1 MSNSIN
7 SLSPN
12 FRDFLLGRNI
22 ITDTIK
28 NNGLEALLVGIGYPV
43 DASVQPVSIQS
54 SNDISIDGET
64 YQESN
69 LIINKYKGTELDHR
83 KVNIIYNPT
92 NYKNFES
99 YLDKNGKLKSGGAA
113 TQVLNVIG
121 DVTGLDAA
129 TTLINRTLVNI
140 GIESDS
146 QLGILGAKYLNQ
158 SLFNNIA
165 FNIKDET
172 FGKVNLNPL
181 SLAKGDSI
189 ILPSNN
195 ITVPSGKNTK
205 PVDLLERMIGFKTPF
220 SLLTTSIFTFDEK
233 SFIGV
238 SNIDRANS
246 MIANTGKGQVLAL
259 FANMQTNTNPRLI
272 GKRNGYTPGYTDS
285 TISKGE
291 NTEGGTNGN
300 IYAYSTPNGGGVI
313 DLLNSNTPNSPNYP
327 VANSNHNLS
336 ESINNSGFNE
346 SPNEGVHEYG
356 EDGSKVDKYIWGDKK
371 NNKPGDRIFT
381 TDKFTEKKSLLYKTQ
396 EMFKSNNIRT
406 LTSGRAVVNGEKSEI
421 QSAVRGTGFISKGS
435 GVLSETTLLG
445 RTTIDEN
452 LDEESVFC
460 RTWTTFDRYNQI
472 FDLQKHSG
480 LNPKGR
486 PNPKQDVL
494 ESVLEDTGLVKIGP
508 YKTDK
513 YPDDIKRYMFSIEN
527 LAWNDAL
534 TKLLPSEKGPGDLL
548 TGRKGRIMWFPPYNI
563 SFNESVSVSWDKT
576 DFIGRGEPIYTYN
589 NTERTGSLSW
599 QIVVDHPNYMN
610 YFPSEW
616 GDDEIAAFF
625 AGCLEMEEIRDSI
638 LTDDEKD
645 KMEVA
650 ENTQSTETVDNTSIP
665 DLNISFYFANDN
677 TTFPLDGY
685 ENGLKKLLPFITF
698 ESNVKINYVET
709 PTGKP
714 YGLGVTNDEK
724 IVSSKQTT
732 TIDTTNF
739 GLNGWK
745 NPKLSEINGILTKP
759 PLLPIEGLYDENF
772 ATSLTKYFKN
782 ECKYCKIHITGF
794 ASKHTNEGKDKSTNT
809 KANNKLS
816 DKRAASIK
824 LWFKDNVLVGD
835 SLGEERFKVKG
846 DGVDVAG
853 DCGGTTGQESIG
865 CKSSRRADVII
876 KYDSSLKP
884 PITTASKEDP
894 VSNSQI
900 LRAPISRFFT
910 EGHYFEKMEQDDKF
924 AYDTIK
930 EKIKHFHP
938 GFHSMTPE
946 GFNSRLNFLH
956 QCTRQGATTNSD
968 GNPDNLAFGRPPVC
982 ILRLGDFYHTKIIID
997 SLTIDYDPLVWDLN
1011 PEGVGVQPM
1020 IANVTISFSFIG
1032 GSSLKGPINRLQNAV
1047 SFNFYANTEIYDP
1060 RSEKI
1065 KLIVP
1070 KESGVGGE
1078 IVPGEF
1084 PDTPADAKGTLG
1096 NTFKTVNDQEAEAKA
1111 EAEAQALADALAD
1124 AQALAAAQENDEKI
1138 LSGIKINGYTIPK
1151 DTLYPFIISLT
1162 IDPEADTKFALT
1174 KEYVGKLFIV
1184 GSKTNA
1190 VTNIGD
1196 ITLRPNT
1203 IGDESGDSIL
1213 ISTNKSQTIIEGS
1226 GSLVLDIE
1234 VYNEQTL
1241 IAKGKKAEILINNK
1255 LVQDFQ
1261 AEYYTLTL
1269 KWTDEF
1275 KSNKTYSE

>member
-1 MSNSIN
+1 MPNSIN
-7 SLSPN
+7 SLSPD
-12 FRDFLLGRNI
+12 FRDFLLNRNI

-43 DASVQPVSIQS
+43 EISVQPESVQA
-54 SNDISIDGET
+54 SNDIEIDGESH
-64 YQESN
+64 QESN
-69 LIINKYKGTELDHR
+69 LIVNKYKGTDLDHR

-99 YLDKNGKLKSGGAA
+99 YLDVNGKLNFGGPA
-113 TQVLNVIG
+113 TQVLDIIG
-121 DVTGLDAA
+121 DITGFDAA
-129 TTLINRTLVNI
+129 TTLINRTLVSV

-146 QLGILGAKYLNQ
+146 QLGTLGAEFLKQ
-158 SLFNNIA
+158 SILSNIA

-172 FGKVNLNPL
+172 LGRVNLNPL
-181 SLAKGDSI
+181 SLANGGDI
-189 ILPSNN
+189 IIPTYS
-195 ITVPSGKNTK
+195 ITVPTGENGQT
-205 PVDLLERMIGFKTPF
+205 VDLLERMTGFETPV

-259 FANMQTNTNPRLI
+259 FANMETNTNPNLI

-285 TISKGE
+285 RISDGE
-291 NTEGGTNGN
+291 NTEGGTNAN
-300 IYAYSTPNGGGVI
+300 IYAYSDNNGGVI
-313 DLLNSNTPNSPNYP
+313 DLLNSNTPDSPNYP

-336 ESINNSGFNE
+336 KSINNSGFNE
-346 SPNEGVHEYG
+346 SPNEGVYEYG

-406 LTSGRAVVNGEKSEI
+406 LTSGKAVVNGEKSEI
-421 QSAVRGTGFISKGS
+421 QSAVRGEGGFISKGS

-445 RTTIDEN
+445 RTTLDEN

-472 FDLQKHSG
+472 YDLQKHSG
-480 LNPKGR
+480 LNKKGR
-486 PNPKQDVL
+486 TNTKQDTL
-494 ESVLEDTGLVKIGP
+494 ESVLEDTGLVRIGP

-513 YPDDIKRYMFSIEN
+513 FPDDIKKYMFSIEN
-527 LAWNDAL
+527 LAWHGEQ
-534 TKLLPSEKGPGDLL
+534 TKLLPSEKGLGDLL

-563 SFNESVSVSWDKT
+563 SFNESVSVSWDKA

-616 GDDEIAAFF
+616 KDDEIAAFF
-625 AGCLEMEEIRDSI
+625 AGCLEMEDIVDVI
-638 LTDDEKD
+638 LTDEEKD
-645 KMEVA
+645 KLEVA
-650 ENTQSTETVDNTSIP
+650 QNTNYVEKIDDEIP
-665 DLNISFYFANDN
+665 GKLDIDFYFPNDN
-677 TTFPLDGY
+677 YTFPYDGY
-685 ENGLKKLLPFITF
+685 ENGFQNLFGLTSINVLPGSGS
-698 ESNVKINYVET
+698 EINYSNN
-709 PTGKP
+709 PTGAP
-714 YGLGVTNDEK
+714 YGLGVTTGQL
-724 IVSSKQTT
+724 IVSSNETSFV
-732 TIDTTNF
+732 DLTNF
-739 GLNGWK
+739 GLNGWN
-745 NPKLSEINGILTKP
+745 NPIKKIGDIDIDNGV
-759 PLLPIEGLYDENF
+759 YDKNF
-772 ATSLTKYFKN
+772 ASALTKYFKN
-782 ECKYCKIHITGF
+782 KCKYCKIKITGY
-794 ASKHTNEGKDKSTNT
+794 ASKHRNEGKNKKTNLT
-809 KANNKLS
+809 KNEELS
-816 DKRAASIK
+816 VKRANSVAD
-824 LWFKDNVLVGD
+824 WFKTNVLPNDNTPNRYEIKGKGELLVDGKCVGID
-835 SLGEERFKVKG
+835 GQDRESCKRARKVT
-846 DGVDVAG
+846 V
-853 DCGGTTGQESIG
+853 
-865 CKSSRRADVII
+865 VIE
-876 KYDSSLKP
+876 YDSTLKP
-884 PITTASKEDP
+884 PTDIASKEDP
-894 VSNSQI
+894 ESNSQT

-910 EGHYFEKMEQDDKF
+910 EAHYFEKLEQEDKF
-924 AYDTIK
+924 AYDTVK
-930 EKIKHFHP
+930 EKIKYFHP

-956 QCTRQGATTNSD
+956 QCTRQGTTTNSD

-1020 IANVTISFSFIG
+1020 IANVTISFAFIG

-1047 SFNFYANTEIYDP
+1047 SFNFYANSEIYDP

-1065 KLIVP
+1065 KIKTLEVP
-1070 KESGVGGE
+1070 VIGVINTGAE

-1084 PDTPADAKGTLG
+1084 PDSPSEGVLG
-1096 NTFKTVNDQEAEAKA
+1096 NTFKTISDQEAEAEAEAKA
-1111 EAEAQALADALAD
+1111 EAEADALEA

-1138 LSGIKINGYTIPK
+1138 LAGIKIQDYDIP
-1151 DTLYPFIISLT
+1151 DNDIEDFEISLT

-1196 ITLRPNT
+1196 ITLSPNT
-1203 IGDESGDSIL
+1203 IGEDSGNSIL
-1213 ISTNKSQTIIEGS
+1213 ISTNISQTIIEGS
-1226 GSLVLDIE
+1226 GSLVLDIK
-1234 VYNEQTL
+1234 VFNGVDL
-1241 IAKGKKAEILINNK
+1241 ITKSKKTEILINNK

>member
-1 MSNSIN
+1 MSNPIN

-12 FRDFLLGRNI
+12 FRDFLLNRNI
-22 ITDTIK
+22 IADTIK
-28 NNGLEALLVGIGYPV
+28 NNGLEGLLVGIGYPT
-43 DASVQPVSIQS
+43 DISVQPESVQA
-54 SNDISIDGET
+54 SNDIEIDGES

-69 LIINKYKGTELDHR
+69 LIVNKYKGTELDYR

-99 YLDKNGKLKSGGAA
+99 YLDVNGKLNFGGPA
-113 TQVLNVIG
+113 TQVLDIIG
-121 DVTGLDAA
+121 DITGFDAA
-129 TTLINRTLVNI
+129 TTLINRTLVSV

-146 QLGILGAKYLNQ
+146 QLGTLGAEFLKQ
-158 SLFNNIA
+158 SILSNIA

-172 FGKVNLNPL
+172 LGRINLNPL
-181 SLAKGDSI
+181 SLANGDDI
-189 ILPSNN
+189 IIPTYS
-195 ITVPSGKNTK
+195 ITVPTGENGQT
-205 PVDLLERMIGFKTPF
+205 VDLLERMTGFETPV

-259 FANMQTNTNPRLI
+259 FANMETNTNPSLI
-272 GKRNGYTPGYTDS
+272 GKRNGYTPGYIDS
-285 TISKGE
+285 RISDGE

-300 IYAYSTPNGGGVI
+300 IYAYSDNTGGVI
-313 DLLNSNTPNSPNYP
+313 DLLNSNTPDNYP

-336 ESINNSGFNE
+336 KSIDNSGFNE
-346 SPNEGVHEYG
+346 SPNEDVYEYG

-406 LTSGRAVVNGEKSEI
+406 LTSGKAVVNGEKSEI
-421 QSAVRGTGFISKGS
+421 QSAVRGEGGFISKGS

-445 RTTIDEN
+445 RAVLDEN

-472 FDLQKHSG
+472 FDLQKNSG

-486 PNPKQDVL
+486 TNPKQDIL
-494 ESVLEDTGLVKIGP
+494 ESVLENTGLVKIGP

-513 YPDDIKRYMFSIEN
+513 FPDDIKRYMFSIEN
-527 LAWNDAL
+527 LAWNDEL

-563 SFNESVSVSWDKT
+563 SFNESVSVSWDKA

-625 AGCLEMEEIRDSI
+625 AGCLEMEDIVDII
-638 LTDDEKD
+638 LTDEEKD
-645 KMEVA
+645 KLEVA
-650 ENTQSTETVDNTSIP
+650 QNTQSTETVDNTSIP

-677 TTFPLDGY
+677 TTFPLENY
-685 ENGLKKLLPFITF
+685 ENGLKNLLIL
-698 ESNVKINYVET
+698 ESNERINYIET

-714 YGLGVTNDEK
+714 YGLGITNDEK

-745 NPKLSEINGILTKP
+745 NPKLSEINELLVKP

-772 ATSLTKYFKN
+772 ITSLSKYFKN
-782 ECKYCKIHITGF
+782 ECKYCKINITGF
-794 ASKHTNEGKDKSTNT
+794 ASKHTNEGKNKKTNT

-824 LWFKDNVLVGD
+824 QWFKDNVLGSD
-835 SLGEERFKVKG
+835 SLGEDRFGEVNG
-846 DGVDVAG
+846 NGVDVAG
-853 DCGGTTGQESIG
+853 DCGGTTGQESLG
-865 CKSSRRADVII
+865 CKSSRRTDVII

-884 PITTASKEDP
+884 PTDTASKEDSD
-894 VSNSQI
+894 SNSQT

-910 EGHYFEKMEQDDKF
+910 EAHYFEKLEQEDKF
-924 AYDTIK
+924 AYDTVK
-930 EKIKHFHP
+930 EKIKYFHP

-956 QCTRQGATTNSD
+956 QCTRQGPTTNSD

-1020 IANVTISFSFIG
+1020 IANVTISFAFIG

-1047 SFNFYANTEIYDP
+1047 SFNFYANSEIYDP

-1065 KLIVP
+1065 RVIDDP
-1070 KESGVGGE
+1070 NENEGVNAE

-1084 PDTPADAKGTLG
+1084 PDSPSEGVLG
-1096 NTFKTVNDQEAEAKA
+1096 NTFKTISDQEAEAEVETKKEA
-1111 EAEAQALADALAD
+1111 EAEAEVESKTDVATL
-1124 AQALAAAQENDEKI
+1124 ENDENLI
-1138 LSGIKINGYTIPK
+1138 AGVGINGYSAPENDDDDIFEISLDINPK
-1151 DTLYPFIISLT
+1151 NEVNFNLTKSYIGTLYVEENINII
-1162 IDPEADTKFALT
+1162 K
-1174 KEYVGKLFIV
+1174 
-1184 GSKTNA
+1184 
-1190 VTNIGD
+1190 IGD
-1196 ITLRPNT
+1196 ITFSPNNDNDINT
-1203 IGDESGDSIL
+1203 TTNNDKVIGIDKPSIV
-1213 ISTNKSQTIIEGS
+1213 K
-1226 GSLVLDIE
+1226 LDI
-1234 VYNEQTL
+1234 VVTNSSKL
-1241 IAKGKKAEILINNK
+1241 IELLSGPNNSIK
-1255 LVQDFQ
+1255 
-1261 AEYYTLTL
+1261 L
-1269 KWTDEF
+1269 KWSTGS
-1275 KSNKTYSE
+1275 KSSMTYSTSNNDKI